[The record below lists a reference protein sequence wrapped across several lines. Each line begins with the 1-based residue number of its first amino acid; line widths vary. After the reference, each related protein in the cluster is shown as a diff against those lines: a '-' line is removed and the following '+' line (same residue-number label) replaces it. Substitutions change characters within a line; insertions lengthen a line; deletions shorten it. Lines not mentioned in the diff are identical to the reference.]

1 MQAVDV
7 LCHHRGQT
15 ARALKLGKLDV
26 RLVGLGVRRD
36 HALAVE
42 GEKLRRMRA
51 EEAVGEHG
59 LWRIGKMLVVE
70 AIDTAEIWD
79 AACRGY
85 AGATKEDRA
94 AVLVK
99 DGCQRSLGLDG
110 VRDGSSCTHRCPLS

>member
-7 LCHHRGQT
+7 LCHHRGQA

-42 GEKLRRMRA
+42 GEKLRRMR
-51 EEAVGEHG
+51 EEKRMGEHG

-70 AIDTAEIWD
+70 TVNAAKVGD

-85 AGATKEDRA
+85 ASAAKEDRA

-99 DGCQRSLGLDG
+99 QGRKCALGLSG
-110 VRDGSSCTHRCPLS
+110 VRDGGSCTHRCPLT